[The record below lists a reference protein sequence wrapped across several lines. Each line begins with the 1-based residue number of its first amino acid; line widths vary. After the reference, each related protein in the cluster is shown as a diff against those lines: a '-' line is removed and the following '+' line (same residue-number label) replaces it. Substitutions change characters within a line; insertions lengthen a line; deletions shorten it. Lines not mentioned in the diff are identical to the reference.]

1 MAELG
6 GLLHSI
12 RHALPSVGAIRAGLI
27 NVLVTD
33 EECARE
39 MLAIVQ
45 REAADEEE
53 ELQGSFVQREAG
65 PEEDEEMPA

>member
-1 MAELG
+1 MTQEQIAPRVG
-6 GLLHSI
+6 VGWNGAK
-12 RHALPSVGAIRAGLI
+12 ALPSVGAIRAGLI

-45 REAADEEE
+45 REAAA
-53 ELQGSFVQREAG
+53 LVGVPNPAG
-65 PEEDEEMPA
+65 